1 VRNINNHRNRN
12 LVQMP
17 SHFRDSDE
25 HTDDDVGGFDGS
37 SADDAR
43 SVSELIADINL
54 VLAREFRDVW
64 VYGEVGKV
72 TNAASGHCY
81 FDLIEEEDG
90 ARSVL
95 AIKLFRGVRQSL
107 ASKMK
112 QHGVDIVS
120 GIKVR
125 IRVTPDVFAQ
135 NGSLGFKMSDL
146 DPRFTL
152 GDLAAKREEIIVR
165 LKRDGLYDRNKRT
178 HLPLVPLGIGLVTS
192 KGSAAHADFMKTL
205 EQSGIGF
212 RVSLCDVRVQGDG
225 AAASVAAAVEH
236 LATLEDIELVAVIRG
251 GGSKTDLAAFDD
263 EALARVVATCAKPV
277 FTGIGHE
284 VDTSIVDEVAYSW
297 NKTPTACA
305 VAIIDVVNEFVVRVE
320 SAAQRMANIVLHAL
334 AAAERRV
341 ADAVGQ
347 LRTLRTTVLNGAKS
361 RVDLLESELKGFD
374 PVVLMRRGWSIT
386 YGADGRVIRS
396 TKQATKGA
404 ELSTRLADGTVLST
418 VSGTVSGT
426 RSNAADEKR

>member
-1 VRNINNHRNRN
+1 VND
-12 LVQMP
+12 L
-17 SHFRDSDE
+17 
-25 HTDDDVGGFDGS
+25 
-37 SADDAR
+37 
-43 SVSELIADINL
+43 
-54 VLAREFRDVW
+54 LAREFSDVW

-81 FDLIEEEDG
+81 FDLIEDDDG
-90 ARSVL
+90 ERSVL
-95 AIKLFRGVRQSL
+95 AVKLFRGVRQSL
-107 ASKMK
+107 ATKMK
-112 QHGVDIVS
+112 QHQIDIVS

-125 IRVTPDVFAQ
+125 IRGTPDVF
-135 NGSLGFKMSDL
+135 GKSSSFGFKMNDL

-152 GDLAAKREEIIVR
+152 GDLAAKREDIVNR
-165 LKRDGLYDRNKRT
+165 LKKDGLYDRNRRT
-178 HLPLVPLGIGLVTS
+178 HLPLVPLRIGVVTS

-212 RVSLCDVRVQGDG
+212 QVSLCDVRVQGDG
-225 AAASVAAAVEH
+225 AAASVAVAITH
-236 LATLEDIELVAVIRG
+236 LAMRDDVELIAVIRG

-263 EALARVVATCAKPV
+263 EALARAVALCTKPV

-305 VAIIDVVNEFVVRVE
+305 IAIIDRVNDFVLRVE
-320 SAAQRMANIVLHAL
+320 TAAQRMANVVLTAL

-347 LRTLRTTVLNGAKS
+347 LRTLRTTVLNEAKA
-361 RVDLLESELKGFD
+361 RIDLLASDLKGHD

-386 YGADGRVIRS
+386 HDADGRVLKS
-396 TKQATKGA
+396 VKQAKKGV
-404 ELSTRLADGTVLST
+404 EITTRLADGTIGSTIRET
-418 VSGTVSGT
+418 VS
-426 RSNAADEKR
+426 

>member
-1 VRNINNHRNRN
+1 
-12 LVQMP
+12 MA
-17 SHFRDSDE
+17 STRDDAQ
-25 HTDDDVGGFDGS
+25 GPQ
-37 SADDAR
+37 AR
-43 SVSELIADINL
+43 SVSELIAEVNDL
-54 VLAREFRDVW
+54 LAREFSDVW

-81 FDLIEEEDG
+81 FDLIEDDDG
-90 ARSVL
+90 ERSVL
-95 AIKLFRGVRQSL
+95 AVKLFRGVRQSL
-107 ASKMK
+107 ATKMK
-112 QHGVDIVS
+112 QHQIDIVS

-125 IRVTPDVFAQ
+125 IRGTPDVFGK
-135 NGSLGFKMSDL
+135 NSSFGFKMNDL

-152 GDLAAKREEIIVR
+152 GDLAAKREDIVNR
-165 LKRDGLYDRNKRT
+165 LKKDGLYDRNRRT
-178 HLPLVPLGIGLVTS
+178 HLPLVPLRIGVVTS

-212 RVSLCDVRVQGDG
+212 QVSLCDVRVQGDG
-225 AAASVAAAVEH
+225 AAASVAVAITH
-236 LATLEDIELVAVIRG
+236 LATRDDVELIAVIRG

-263 EALARVVATCAKPV
+263 EALARAVALCTKPV

-305 VAIIDVVNEFVVRVE
+305 IAIIDRVNDFVLRVE
-320 SAAQRMANIVLHAL
+320 TAAQRMANVVLTAL

-347 LRTLRTTVLNGAKS
+347 LRTLRTTVLNEAKA
-361 RVDLLESELKGFD
+361 RIDLLASDLKGHD

-386 YGADGRVIRS
+386 HDAHGRVLKS
-396 TKQATKGA
+396 VKQAKKGA
-404 ELSTRLADGTVLST
+404 EITTRLADGTIGSTIRET
-418 VSGTVSGT
+418 VS
-426 RSNAADEKR
+426 